1 MMLINMRQSSE
12 LPSGGSGVYY
22 YSLPTL
28 ERDGILRRLV
38 VEGPL

>member
-22 YSLPTL
+22 SLPTL
-28 ERDGILRRLV
+28 ERDGSLRRLV